1 MPFVFPEEFLEQ
13 YPNDSVQLPPN
24 MYAPDGMP
32 AIAWQSWGETR
43 NYADIKALGLSGA
56 PNASDGGMPP
66 AKTLELR
73 RAYYSAVSFT
83 DDNIGNLLAHMDA
96 LGITNDTLVVFHA
109 GTLCS
114 SLLANTLSQ
123 RAPSTLLSSTT
134 RLPSLP
140 LVPGC
145 MCAF

>member
-1 MPFVFPEEFLEQ
+1 MPQSFYDAQPPLAQTALPVHPEFPANTTGLAWFSCQAEGAQ
-13 YPNDSVQLPPN
+13 YPIDYRHNYPTLVQ
-24 MYAPDGMP
+24 
-32 AIAWQSWGETR
+32 Q
-43 NYADIKALGLSGA
+43 
-56 PNASDGGMPP
+56 
-66 AKTLELR
+66 ELR